1 MPVPDEADPEGIP
14 PLPSATLAANAGPS
28 DAPSPHGR
36 HGSSAEIWSLAWP
49 VMLSQVLANSVS
61 LIDVAMVGRLGPQ
74 AVAAVGY
81 AGQFFALVQSVLF
94 AVSAACVALVAR
106 AVGAGE
112 PWRARR
118 ALAASIAA
126 AGGTSALLAAS
137 VAVSPRGLLRLL
149 GADAAVIDLAVP
161 YLFFL
166 LGSALLLAPSMMLES
181 ALRAS
186 RDARTP
192 MAIALVVTAVKV
204 GLNALLIFGALGLP
218 RLGLVGAGIATAVAQ
233 VVGVALFAGVCWR
246 APREGPLA
254 LRAADF
260 RSMRV
265 ALVSVTRLSLPGIG
279 ERLAMN
285 LGLLAYFRVLAHYGT
300 VAIAAYTVGVRLLAF
315 SWIPGTGFGVA
326 AATLVG
332 QALGAGDRRGAART
346 GWHTT
351 RMALWTAIALGALGV
366 AGHGA
371 LAGLFVSD
379 PETVA
384 ALRPFLLCL
393 AVTQPML
400 QTHFALA
407 GAHRGAGDTMTPFLA
422 AAAGNWALRL
432 PFAAALAL
440 WDADLVWVWWA
451 LSIDHVTRM
460 VWLGWSFRRGRWA
473 RARAI

>member
-1 MPVPDEADPEGIP
+1 VPSQGEADPEGVP
-14 PLPSATLAANAGPS
+14 PLPSATLAANA
-28 DAPSPHGR
+28 APAEVRGVHG
-36 HGSSAEIWSLAWP
+36 HGTAEIWSLAWP

-94 AVSAACVALVAR
+94 AVSAACIALVAR

-112 PWRARR
+112 PPRARR
-118 ALAASIAA
+118 ALAASIAT
-126 AGGTSALLAAS
+126 AGGTAGLLAAL

-149 GADAAVIDLAVP
+149 GADAAVVELAVP

-166 LGSALLLAPSMMLES
+166 LGSALLLAPSMMFES

-192 MAIALVVTAVKV
+192 MAIALAVTAVKV
-204 GLNALLIFGALGLP
+204 ALNAGLIFGALGLP
-218 RLGLVGAGIATAVAQ
+218 RLGLVGAGVATAAAQ
-233 VVGVALFAGVCWR
+233 VVGLALFLAVVLR
-246 APREGPLA
+246 APRDGPLA
-254 LRAADF
+254 LHAGDF
-260 RSMRV
+260 RSMQTALTSV
-265 ALVSVTRLSLPGIG
+265 ARLSLGGIG

-332 QALGAGDRRGAART
+332 QALGAGDPRGATRT
-346 GWHTT
+346 GCRTT
-351 RMALWTAIALGALGV
+351 RLALWTAIALGALGV
-366 AGHGA
+366 AFHGA
-371 LAGLFVSD
+371 LAGVFVSD
-379 PETVA
+379 AETVA

-393 AVTQPML
+393 AVTQPIL

-432 PFAAALAL
+432 PIAFALA
-440 WDADLVWVWWA
+440 WRDAALVWVWWA

-460 VWLGWSFRRGRWA
+460 TWLAWSFRRGRWR
-473 RARAI
+473 RAGAI